1 MLRDFLDHVLP
12 GGLVLIAVIWVVAT
26 FRRVDNEAQP
36 VLAQAREE
44 LFGDQGRAHSGL
56 FLPPIKIISARH
68 PRRQDYLAIH
78 RRAQVRGGLVLMR
91 TLLKAGVLVFLAWVS
106 DQMALVM

>member
-36 VLAQAREE
+36 GLAQAREE
-44 LFGDQGRAHSGL
+44 LFGDRGRLHSGL
-56 FLPPIKIISARH
+56 FLPPMDIISARH

-78 RRAQVRGGLVLMR
+78 RRAQMRGALVLMR

-106 DQMALVM
+106 DQIARVM

>member
-36 VLAQAREE
+36 GLAQAREE
-44 LFGDQGRAHSGL
+44 LFGDRGRLHSGL
-56 FLPPIKIISARH
+56 FLPPMDIISARH
-68 PRRQDYLAIH
+68 PRLQDYLAIH
-78 RRAQVRGGLVLMR
+78 RRAQWRATLILFR
-91 TLLKAGVLVFLAWVS
+91 TLLKAGLLVCLAWVS
-106 DQMALVM
+106 DQIAQAM